1 MGLKVTSERE
11 RAPVAPFTVVHPWLP
26 VVFMAT
32 GKTADRRGVP
42 PDTDEEV
49 ELVLALGVADDLD
62 EEVVVVA
69 GLAIS
74 LFTALDEV
82 VVDED
87 LPDEDLLE
95 QERRMRW

>member
-1 MGLKVTSERE
+1 MGLKVASERE
-11 RAPVAPFTVVHPWLP
+11 RDPAAPSTVVHPWLP

-49 ELVLALGVADDLD
+49 ELALGVADDLD

-82 VVDED
+82 VVD
-87 LPDEDLLE
+87 LSDEDLLE